1 MIDIF
6 AGIPAQSVCLLRKHR
21 LRRPPFLA
29 VRYVLSITP
38 DRGVEFM
45 RHADVTAVFEGFEFY
60 FADPHSPW
68 QRGTNE
74 NTNGLLREY
83 FPKSFDFD
91 SCSDEY
97 IRLCVDRINLRP
109 RKCLGWLSP
118 FEVFFWVVLH
128 LV

>member
-1 MIDIF
+1 MF
-6 AGIPAQSVCLLRKHR
+6 ASQTPPSAAALLGGT
-21 LRRPPFLA
+21 LR
-29 VRYVLSITP
+29 VSITP
-38 DRGVEFM
+38 DRGVEFT

-68 QRGTNE
+68 QRGMNE

-118 FEVFFWVVLH
+118 FEVFFGVVLH